1 MGCGFCF
8 EMFDGMHHNSCEPLA
23 MAAYGRI
30 KSGAVRA
37 PIVAEREKRTGS
49 AQRAGKLQTMPDEF
63 SIIKL
68 SDTTR
73 KERGTNMN
81 DTAKCDREIGR
92 PKPSPVSTIHR
103 K

>member
-1 MGCGFCF
+1 
-8 EMFDGMHHNSCEPLA
+8 
-23 MAAYGRI
+23 
-30 KSGAVRA
+30 
-37 PIVAEREKRTGS
+37 VAEREKRTGS

-73 KERGTNMN
+73 TERGTNMN

-92 PKPSPVSTIHR
+92 PEALSSLHR
-103 K
+103 PQEMNQTGLGWAQGLTRTREPGAWSNQERQCG